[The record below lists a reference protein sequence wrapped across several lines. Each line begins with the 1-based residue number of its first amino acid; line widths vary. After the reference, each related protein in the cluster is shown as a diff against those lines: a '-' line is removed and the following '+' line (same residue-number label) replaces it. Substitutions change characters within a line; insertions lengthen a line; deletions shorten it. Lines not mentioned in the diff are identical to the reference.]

1 MMSPRIEIGSKFFVR
16 EESTRTEHILVLG
29 ESSSQNS
36 EMVDASSS
44 LGKAFL
50 GRGINE
56 KVAAKIQIEG
66 RWEILSIVRIR
77 S

>member
-1 MMSPRIEIGSKFFVR
+1 MISPRVEIGSKFFVR

-36 EMVDASSS
+36 EEIAVSSPI
-44 LGKAFL
+44 GKAFL

-66 RWEILSIVRIR
+66 RWEILSIVSVRA
-77 S
+77 